1 MKRIAWQ
8 CVNKEEFTMKLM
20 KKIMAAVAASA
31 VAVLSF
37 ASLTASADLKRRILL
52 PKQRKQQLPATAAIL

>member
-1 MKRIAWQ
+1 
-8 CVNKEEFTMKLM
+8 MKLM

-37 ASLTASADLKRRILL
+37 ASLTASADLKARDEAPYNAFL
-52 PKQRKQQLPATAAIL
+52 AIQAGGDFFHR

>member
-1 MKRIAWQ
+1 MK
-8 CVNKEEFTMKLM
+8 FM

-37 ASLTASADLKRRILL
+37 ASLTASADLKDRIKHRIMLFWQFRQAGIPSGFL
-52 PKQRKQQLPATAAIL
+52 PQMIRL

>member
-1 MKRIAWQ
+1 MK
-8 CVNKEEFTMKLM
+8 FM

-37 ASLTASADLKRRILL
+37 ASLTASADLKAQDKAPYNAFL
-52 PKQRKQQLPATAAIL
+52 AIQAGGDSK

>member
-8 CVNKEEFTMKLM
+8 CVNKEELTMKFM

-31 VAVLSF
+31 VAAVSVVG
-37 ASLTASADLKRRILL
+37 ASLSAYAL
-52 PKQRKQQLPATAAIL
+52 QPATSAPYTVYMLSLIHI